1 MICSTI
7 TKARV
12 RATMTSSCRAR
23 IVPGHNQD
31 AEVAPH
37 TVTSSARSLR
47 TVSMVSFNCCKRWST
62 ASAKSIEIGLR
73 IGQPTELH
81 VNPNIASNDGHAGQV
96 RGRVVDGRAP
106 EDSTHGMSHRRP
118 RGTRRLHRRCPEANA
133 ASELLPRVVEPDDR
147 RQHAPRLEE
156 DPAQEEDQRR
166 FRHSPAA

>member
-1 MICSTI
+1 MHLLPR
-7 TKARV
+7 RV
-12 RATMTSSCRAR
+12 ADLLVGRF
-23 IVPGHNQD
+23 PGRHLVGQV
-31 AEVAPH
+31 VAH
-37 TVTSSARSLR
+37 GLDGFVQLLQALEHR
-47 TVSMVSFNCCKRWST
+47 VGE
-62 ASAKSIEIGLR
+62 SIEIGLR
-73 IGQPTELH
+73 IGQSTELH
-81 VNPNIASNDGHAGQV
+81 VNPNIASNDGHASQV

-118 RGTRRLHRRCPEANA
+118 RGSKRLHRRCPEANA